1 MRVMGVVVVF
11 LTVLFVPTFL
21 LSNVNLRPV
30 LSKPTSVP
38 SIMPSS
44 LALVLSTAAS
54 ALPSYTL
61 DCASKPFT
69 ETSFLF
75 IISFAVVLPM

>member
-1 MRVMGVVVVF
+1 MGVVF

-21 LSNVNLRPV
+21 SSNLNVRPD

-44 LALVLSTAAS
+44 LALVLLTTAS

-69 ETSFLF
+69 VISFLF